1 MIIYYILIWSLPY
14 MRHPIWNASLGGGFT
29 VTKLIGAAS
38 ILYGLTYLARRH
50 DLPRYFAT
58 PQSRWMMLLMGFA
71 FYSFLTTLGQHAEVD
86 LGSPMAAYA
95 SAILLFFVTLTVI
108 DSVRRLYWSMML
120 ATGTVAFASLY
131 FLREWSRGITVYGEG
146 FRAGWVLGDANYFTI
161 AALVTLPIA
170 FELLLISRKRWEK
183 LYLFGCM
190 FLTFF
195 TVTLGASRGG
205 FLGMVA
211 EIIYLVVR
219 SGISKKNLVR
229 IMVAAIPLVILLPN
243 SPMHRLLSPGISDT
257 RSVENHIVGWMAGL
271 NMVTEHPFVGI
282 GLGNYKEQVAKYDK
296 TGQVAANP
304 HIAHNAYLEIAAEM
318 GIPAAVVF
326 LIFLGT
332 TLRSLETTRKRAL
345 AANSKVLASIAL
357 GMGASLLGPSIAIFF
372 VSGQYTRMFWFI
384 LVMSMAMPALVP
396 KRRAAQTKIPAQEEQ
411 LTEDSDLQIGTVLIE
426 MR

>member
-14 MRHPIWNASLGGGFT
+14 MRHPIWNATLGGGFT

-58 PQSRWMMLLMGFA
+58 PQSRWMMLLVGFA
-71 FYSFLTTLGQHAEVD
+71 LYSFLTTLNQNVVID
-86 LGSPMAAYA
+86 LGSPMAAYT

-120 ATGTVAFASLY
+120 AVGTVAFASLY
-131 FLREWSRGITVYGEG
+131 FLREWKHGIAVYGEG

-170 FELLLISRKRWEK
+170 LELLLISRKRWEK

-195 TVTLGASRGG
+195 TITLGASRGG
-205 FLGMVA
+205 FLGMVT
-211 EIIYLVVR
+211 EIIYLIVR

-243 SPMHRLLSPGISDT
+243 SPMHRLISPGVSDT
-257 RSVENHIVGWMAGL
+257 RSVESHILGWMAGL
-271 NMVTEHPFVGI
+271 N
-282 GLGNYKEQVAKYDK
+282 
-296 TGQVAANP
+296 NP
-304 HIAHNAYLEIAAEM
+304 
-318 GIPAAVVF
+318 
-326 LIFLGT
+326 
-332 TLRSLETTRKRAL
+332 
-345 AANSKVLASIAL
+345 
-357 GMGASLLGPSIAIFF
+357 
-372 VSGQYTRMFWFI
+372 
-384 LVMSMAMPALVP
+384 
-396 KRRAAQTKIPAQEEQ
+396 
-411 LTEDSDLQIGTVLIE
+411 
-426 MR
+426 

>member
-14 MRHPIWNASLGGGFT
+14 IQHPIWNATLGGGFT

-58 PQSRWMMLLMGFA
+58 PQSRWMMLLVGFA
-71 FYSFLTTLGQHAEVD
+71 FYSFLSNQHAAIN

-108 DSVRRLYWSMML
+108 DSVRRLYWSMMV
-120 ATGTVAFASLY
+120 AVGAVAFASLY
-131 FLREWSRGITVYGEG
+131 FLREWRRGIAVYGTG

-161 AALVTLPIA
+161 AALATLPIA
-170 FELLLISRKRWEK
+170 FELLLMSRKRWEK

-195 TVTLGASRGG
+195 TITLGASRGG
-205 FLGMVA
+205 FFGMVT
-211 EIIYLVVR
+211 EIIYLIVR

-229 IMVAAIPLVILLPN
+229 IMVTAIPLVILLPN
-243 SPMHRLLSPGISDT
+243 SPVHRLISPTPNDNS
-257 RSVENHIVGWMAGL
+257 SVESHVVGWMAGL
-271 NMVTEHPFVGI
+271 NMLTVHPFFGI
-282 GLGNYKEQVAKYDK
+282 GLANYKAEVAKYDK
-296 TGQVAANP
+296 TGLAAANP

-318 GIPAAVVF
+318 GIPAGLVY

-345 AANSKVLASIAL
+345 AAHSKVLASIAL
-357 GMGASLLGPSIAIFF
+357 GMGASLLGPSVAIFF

-384 LVMSMAMPALVP
+384 LVVSMSMPALVP
-396 KRRAAQTKIPAQEEQ
+396 KRRAAQTKTPAQEQ
-411 LTEDSDLQIGTVLIE
+411 PIEDSDLQIGTALIE

>member
-14 MRHPIWNASLGGGFT
+14 MRHPIWNATLGGGFT

-58 PQSRWMMLLMGFA
+58 PQSRWMMLLVGFA
-71 FYSFLTTLGQHAEVD
+71 FYSFLTNSYLGFD
-86 LGSPMAAYA
+86 LGNPMAVYA
-95 SAILLFFVTLTVI
+95 SAMLLFFVTLTVI

-120 ATGTVAFASLY
+120 AVGTVAFASLY
-131 FLREWSRGITVYGEG
+131 FLREWRRGITVYGEG

-161 AALVTLPIA
+161 AALATLPIA
-170 FELLLISRKRWEK
+170 FELLLISPKRWEK

-195 TVTLGASRGG
+195 TITLGASRGG
-205 FLGMVA
+205 FLGMVT
-211 EIIYLVVR
+211 EIIYLIVR

-243 SPMHRLLSPGISDT
+243 SPMHRLISPTISDN
-257 RSVENHIVGWMAGL
+257 RSTESHVVGWMAGL
-271 NMVTEHPFVGI
+271 NMVAEHPFFGI
-282 GLGNYKEQVAKYDK
+282 GLANYKAEVAKYDT

-318 GIPAAVVF
+318 GIPAALVY

-332 TLRSLETTRKRAL
+332 TLRSIETTRKRAL

-357 GMGASLLGPSIAIFF
+357 GMGASLLGPAIAIFF

-384 LVMSMAMPALVP
+384 LVVSMSMPALVP
-396 KRRAAQTKIPAQEEQ
+396 KRRAAQTKTPAQEQ
-411 LTEDSDLQIGTVLIE
+411 PIEDSDLQIGTALIE